1 MTNTN
6 VESVEPKTINL
17 LSQVTTAT
25 IATQLYKKGL
35 KKCYLTGVKPL
46 HTSTPSFV
54 APAYTLRNIP
64 MRDDLGDM
72 SILANPEYPQRYAVE
87 KTPIGH
93 CLVNDT
99 GGNLIAGTM
108 GDILIERLRVRG
120 VTATITDGAVRDS
133 GDIET
138 INFPVYCGSRAAPA
152 SVAELYAVEVQVPVG
167 CGGVAIFPGD
177 IIAGDKDGVIVIPRN
192 LAEEIAEDAP
202 EQERYERYVLS
213 RVQAGDSITGL
224 YPSTEESRKRYQDWE
239 G

>member
-25 IATQLYKKGL
+25 IATQLYKRGL
-35 KKCYLTGVKPL
+35 KKCYLRGVKPL

-93 CLVNDT
+93 CL
-99 GGNLIAGTM
+99 
-108 GDILIERLRVRG
+108 
-120 VTATITDGAVRDS
+120 
-133 GDIET
+133 
-138 INFPVYCGSRAAPA
+138 VYCGSRAAPA

-224 YPSTEESRKRYQDWE
+224 YPSTEESRKRYQAWE

>member
-25 IATQLYKKGL
+25 IATQLYKRGL
-35 KKCYLTGVKPL
+35 KKCYLRGVKPL

-120 VTATITDGAVRDS
+120 VTATITVSYTHLTLPTKA
-133 GDIET
+133 
-138 INFPVYCGSRAAPA
+138 
-152 SVAELYAVEVQVPVG
+152 
-167 CGGVAIFPGD
+167 
-177 IIAGDKDGVIVIPRN
+177 
-192 LAEEIAEDAP
+192 
-202 EQERYERYVLS
+202 
-213 RVQAGDSITGL
+213 
-224 YPSTEESRKRYQDWE
+224 
-239 G
+239 